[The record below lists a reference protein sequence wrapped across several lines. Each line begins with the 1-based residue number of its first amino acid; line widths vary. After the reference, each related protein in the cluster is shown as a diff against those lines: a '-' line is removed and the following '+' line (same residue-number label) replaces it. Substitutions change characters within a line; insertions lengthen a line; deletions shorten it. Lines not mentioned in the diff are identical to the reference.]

1 MKLHIPRDVFDNPT
15 PPRLILCQTN
25 REKIGELPAY
35 DIQLNAKWNSYSE
48 LSFTINRMYNDALT
62 GETKVHPLFDLAE
75 GLRKVYVEGFGYFV
89 IQDPDTEYSDNE
101 TKKLSCFSIEYE
113 TGQKYLENFFV
124 NTGEDESV
132 EVTYWANK
140 FGNDYFN
147 KDKMYKKVPSN
158 AKYNKFIKYYTKSYG
173 SETNGYMYKL
183 TEVKD
188 SGEFDELKNNL
199 YIEAWPNVQF
209 YNETN
214 KQLSLLHLIFKK
226 IPEWNIGQVD
236 SSLWKQERKFEEDRV
251 PIYDFLMNDICD
263 KFKCVIEWDTVNMTV
278 NFYEE
283 QEDDIA
289 DDSKIQTRF
298 NTNVFISR
306 DNLANS
312 INIKYST
319 DDIKTKLKVVGENDL
334 DIREVNLGQNYIMNL
349 DYYHTPEWMGQELCD
364 KYTAYKKLLVKN
376 EPKYEKLM
384 EKWVQVYNIWD
395 ELNNQ
400 VPENNS
406 VISVGDTFKKLYCTY
421 TKVNVLR
428 DKLVLL
434 GVKEDT
440 KGISSDNVLLSLK
453 NDNSSVVIRVYYDAS
468 SEFKDF
474 KVKRILSRQD
484 TEDETS
490 IDITEIYSLSQWVNG
505 ELTDTK
511 MGLVGFSVNYIGT
524 LGAYLCLTRDESKEE
539 NLEDY
544 GIRLLKEK
552 QEIYTTIFSTQTE
565 NLLSQIP
572 KEDSDIECIVC
583 SGEPEGDFE
592 NGTRRL
598 DISTYPLEL
607 YEYRNGAW
615 VLISFHEGIP
625 KVAMYKLYKEN
636 LSKLKA
642 VQLVLKRKERRAK
655 HRSYGQ
661 AITNK
666 RIKNSYIA
674 KIQDA
679 KAQNDEATIEKCIKK
694 VFKPMIDEY
703 IYSVYDINTTKLDEP
718 ELDVNSFV
726 CSFGIHFYNLQDKF
740 ESDKI
745 YYIKKN
751 GTFVK
756 PKTQPTASNFTKNT
770 YYLAVDTVFAAYVK
784 NETPYIGY
792 YNSLGVLKSQMNYV
806 KSVVDMEKYF
816 SEEDWLRL
824 SPFIKEDEFNDSS
837 FALTGYESEENRLSI
852 CRDLKSAAEKE
863 LQTLSRPSLEFS
875 MDMANILAIPEFD
888 PIRDN
893 FALGNFITVG
903 IRDDYI
909 KKARILEVTLDF
921 DDISNLKATF
931 GNLVTTKSEIDKHA
945 DLLKQAVNAGKSV
958 AANANSWQ
966 KAVDK
971 SNSIDKAIREGLRDA
986 ALEVGA
992 AHGQNITW
1000 DQYGIWGRKLIDGTT
1015 DTYEDEQFKLI
1026 NNKLVFTDDNWVTSK
1041 SVFGKFKYK
1050 NQLRW
1055 GLLADCVIG
1064 GYIEGS
1070 EIYGGTIDIGNGAF
1084 MVDELGAVTM
1094 GGDSKVGNMT
1104 VQDVQDYMSRENNVV
1119 YASCPIHG
1127 KYLANE
1133 LWIVGAND
1141 YIQTDKEGNI
1151 IDSDGNV
1158 IEPTSMGTVNV
1169 EDMTISDN
1177 DNIIG
1182 RIIDNVVVDI
1192 NDEYNIIGIYDDGR
1206 KTASR
1211 IVGYVRDGEAFDQ
1224 PTEGTEIGII
1234 NKNVVKDNDGTL
1246 IGLINGDYII
1256 SANILRTGESV
1267 DIQPEGVVLRTV
1279 NDGDG
1284 VYKSTDWVS
1293 ALTKYDD
1300 QHNTLS
1306 GEIDGIQKNL
1316 DQHFKFDSDGL
1327 IIKDSVSNIYT
1338 QFRNDRWAFM
1348 QKASQEGTNEDI
1360 EVAYVSNKK
1369 LYISSAEIGI
1379 NEDNEDNRK
1388 LDVHGSATVEEL
1400 SVNSNYANRSLT
1412 IRAET
1417 NGSFSILIETT

>member
-1 MKLHIPRDVFDNPT
+1 MKLYIPRDTFDNPT
-15 PPRLILCQTN
+15 PPRLFLCQTN

-35 DIQLNAKWNSYSE
+35 NTQLQAKWNSYSE

-101 TKKLSCFSIEYE
+101 TKNLSCFSIEYE

-158 AKYNKFIKYYTKSYG
+158 AKYNKFIKYYTKSYD

-283 QEDDIA
+283 QEDDIT

-349 DYYHTPEWMGQELCD
+349 DYYHTPKWMGQELCD

-376 EPKYEKLM
+376 EPKYERLM
-384 EKWVQVYNIWD
+384 EKWVKVYNIWD

-400 VPENNS
+400 VPEDNS
-406 VISVGDTFKKLYCTY
+406 VISVGDTFKKLHCTY

-440 KGISSDNVLLSLK
+440 KGVSSDNVLLSLK
-453 NDNSSVVIRVYYDAS
+453 NDNSSVVIRVYNDTS
-468 SEFKDF
+468 SETKGF
-474 KVKRILSRQD
+474 KVKRILSLQD
-484 TEDETS
+484 TDNETYS
-490 IDITEIYSLSQWVNG
+490 DIPKTYTLEQWVRG
-505 ELTDTK
+505 ELTDVE
-511 MGLVGFSVNYIGT
+511 MELVGFSVSYIGT

-572 KEDSDIECIVC
+572 KEDADIECIVC
-583 SGEPEGDFE
+583 SGKPEGDFE
-592 NGTRRL
+592 NGTRCL
-598 DISTYPLEL
+598 DISTYPLNL
-607 YEYRNGAW
+607 YEYRNGDW
-615 VLISFHEGIP
+615 VFISFHEGIP

-636 LSKLKA
+636 LSKLRA
-642 VQLVLKRKERRAK
+642 VQLVLERKERRAK

-694 VFKPMIDEY
+694 VFKPIIEEY

-931 GNLVTTKSEIDKHA
+931 GNLITTKSEIDKHA
-945 DLLKQAVNAGKSV
+945 DLLKQAVSAGKSV

-992 AHGQNITW
+992 AHGQSITW

-1015 DTYEDEQFKLI
+1015 DTYEDEQFKMI
-1026 NNKLVFTDDNWVTSK
+1026 NNKLVFTDDNWKTSQA
-1041 SVFGKFKYK
+1041 VFGKFMYDADKDGTKEEHY
-1050 NQLRW
+1050 
-1055 GLLADCVIG
+1055 GVLAQSVIG

-1070 EIYGGTIDIGNGAF
+1070 EIVGGSLKIGG
-1084 MVDELGAVTM
+1084 
-1094 GGDSKVGNMT
+1094 
-1104 VQDVQDYMSRENNVV
+1104 
-1119 YASCPIHG
+1119 
-1127 KYLANE
+1127 
-1133 LWIVGAND
+1133 
-1141 YIQTDKEGNI
+1141 
-1151 IDSDGNV
+1151 
-1158 IEPTSMGTVNV
+1158 
-1169 EDMTISDN
+1169 
-1177 DNIIG
+1177 
-1182 RIIDNVVVDI
+1182 
-1192 NDEYNIIGIYDDGR
+1192 
-1206 KTASR
+1206 
-1211 IVGYVRDGEAFDQ
+1211 
-1224 PTEGTEIGII
+1224 
-1234 NKNVVKDNDGTL
+1234 
-1246 IGLINGDYII
+1246 
-1256 SANILRTGESV
+1256 
-1267 DIQPEGVVLRTV
+1267 
-1279 NDGDG
+1279 NDGDKG
-1284 VYKSTDWVS
+1284 TFIVNEDGSVEIRSGTGDNSYDVIDKIENSRQYYTQLLCNGSTILTEKNQSTIITCKVYKWDEDITDI
-1293 ALTKYDD
+1293 LPNGTK
-1300 QHNTLS
+1300 
-1306 GEIDGIQKNL
+1306 
-1316 DQHFKFDSDGL
+1316 FKWIRSSNNDDSDWNNTH
-1327 IIKDSVSNIYT
+1327 IITKSSTNIST
-1338 QFRNDRWAFM
+1338 CNQITITNSDVTKNAQFSC
-1348 QKASQEGTNEDI
+1348 Q
-1360 EVAYVSNKK
+1360 
-1369 LYISSAEIGI
+1369 
-1379 NEDNEDNRK
+1379 
-1388 LDVHGSATVEEL
+1388 VEFE
-1400 SVNSNYANRSLT
+1400 
-1412 IRAET
+1412 E
-1417 NGSFSILIETT
+1417 